1 MGVSGLAEGFL
12 AGFNTMDR
20 YQRGQKEDERQE
32 RELGL
37 RDTMVKQ
44 GIEDSNRNYSLR
56 QASFEHDKERTKT
69 ADEQWKKEF
78 GLRQKEADGMQ
89 AYRNANLGLAQ
100 AAESRAKQEHDWQV
114 SERANQKLLEDSLP
128 LIDSAFQARLRGE
141 ADPAGYVDLMKNK
154 EFQKGGALY
163 RFNFDRYSDNQHL
176 QDARQIVPQISGLM
190 KDIDSGKLS
199 WENEDDQRAIV
210 QRINSSK
217 IIGPLNTILE
227 QEVKR
232 GIGEVDAASG
242 KKITDKELTHVI
254 PTQDGRG
261 VMYGLKVTYADGS
274 TADSVVTEGRST
286 QPGDPVKVSKWGD
299 LIKTVYQR
307 SQMYLQLSGAGQ
319 NRETLNRVGQ
329 SLGLVQQA
337 DLKGH
342 KQASVDLIKELN
354 KNVAEVLSSDAVGS
368 LEERQAQAK
377 QLLASYEED
386 QAKID
391 SIYGVN
397 TGGTPGAAPSG
408 VNPEQW
414 SQSNPERQ
422 QFMREAEQG
431 GWLGIY
437 LESPEKMDGA
447 FALWRQAV
455 AKEEAAKQAAA
466 SAERIREIEGPKEP
480 QRPSLAQARQ
490 LASANMA
497 TGSGKPP
504 QPYGKPV
511 DVMGLI
517 KAHNQ
522 SNADKQASD
531 GYGLYQHGYK

>member
-20 YQRGQKEDERQE
+20 YQRGQQEDARQE

-37 RDTMVKQ
+37 RDAMVKQ
-44 GIEDSNRNYSLR
+44 NKEDSDRSFSLR
-56 QASFEHDKERTKT
+56 QAEFDNMVGQQKT
-69 ADEQWKKEF
+69 AKEQWGQEF
-78 GLRQKEADGMQ
+78 GLRQKEAEGMQ

-100 AAESRAKQEHDWQV
+100 AAEGRAKQENDWLV
-114 SERANQKLLEDSLP
+114 SERVNQKLLEDSLP

-176 QDARQIVPQISGLM
+176 QAARQIVPQISGLM

-199 WENEDDQRAIV
+199 WENEDGQRAIV
-210 QRINSSK
+210 QRVNSSE
-217 IIGPLNTILE
+217 IISPLNTILE

-307 SQMYLQLSGAGQ
+307 SQMYHQLSGAGQ

-354 KNVAEVLSSDAVGS
+354 KNVAKVLSSDAVGS

-391 SIYGVN
+391 SIYGVSN
-397 TGGTPGAAPSG
+397 GAAPDESSG
-408 VNPEQW
+408 DTPQAGVASQW
-414 SQSNPERQ
+414 ASQDPVRAGILD
-422 QFMREAEQG
+422 EARRN
-431 GWLGIY
+431 GIPIDSVKDPAR
-437 LESPEKMDGA
+437 LD
-447 FALWRQAV
+447 ALL
-455 AKEEAAKQAAA
+455 AAYNKSKRA
-466 SAERIREIEGPKEP
+466 SATAERVREIEGPKEP